1 MRSIRAGLIAVT
13 LVAATVAGASSA
25 HADETLPGAPKDEII
40 TVDVNLLGCSLGAG
54 LGLDLLLAL
63 TAGNG
68 SSTTIGSGLAT
79 RLRAAGCLPWQR

>member
-1 MRSIRAGLIAVT
+1 MRSIEAGVLVT
-13 LVAATVAGASSA
+13 ALAAGVVIGASSA
-25 HADETLPGAPKDEII
+25 HAEENLPGAPKDEII
-40 TVDVNLLGCSLGAG
+40 SVDINLLGCSLGAG
-54 LGLDLLLAL
+54 LGVDLLLAL

>member
-1 MRSIRAGLIAVT
+1 MALA
-13 LVAATVAGASSA
+13 AATVLGAGSA
-25 HADETLPGAPKDEII
+25 YAEETLPGAPKDEII
-40 TVDVNLLGCSLGAG
+40 SVDINLLGCSLGAG

>member
-13 LVAATVAGASSA
+13 LAAATVVGASAA
-25 HADETLPGAPKDEII
+25 HAEDTLPGAPEDEII
-40 TVDVNLLGCSLGAG
+40 SVDINLLGCSLGAG

-68 SSTTIGSGLAT
+68 SSTNISSGLAT

>member
-1 MRSIRAGLIAVT
+1 MRSIQAGALVIA
-13 LVAATVAGASSA
+13 LAAATVIGASSA
-25 HADETLPGAPKDEII
+25 QAEETLPGAPKDEII
-40 TVDVNLLGCSLGAG
+40 SVDINLLGCSLGAG

-68 SSTTIGSGLAT
+68 SSATVGSGLAT

>member
-1 MRSIRAGLIAVT
+1 MRSIEAGVLVTALAAGAVI
-13 LVAATVAGASSA
+13 GASSA
-25 HADETLPGAPKDEII
+25 HAEETLPGAPKDEII
-40 TVDVNLLGCSLGAG
+40 SVDINLLGCSLGAG
-54 LGLDLLLAL
+54 LGVDLLLAL

>member
-1 MRSIRAGLIAVT
+1 MALA
-13 LVAATVAGASSA
+13 AATVIGASAA
-25 HADETLPGAPKDEII
+25 HAEETLPGAPEDEII
-40 TVDVNLLGCSLGAG
+40 SVDINLLGCSLGAG

-68 SSTTIGSGLAT
+68 SSATIGSGLAT